1 VVATVRL
8 AARDRLGLP
17 CARLQRFTTAANA
30 RAYSVRCQRGQE
42 PYLCECGRYHL
53 RKLDEATMAA
63 HRERLERERKA
74 RVAAYLR
81 AVPEKGRGE

>member
-1 VVATVRL
+1 MRL

-30 RAYSVRCQRGQE
+30 RAYSVRCVRGQE
-42 PYLCECGRYHL
+42 PYLCECKGWHL

-63 HRERLERERKA
+63 RRERLEKERLA
-74 RVAAYLR
+74 RVAKHLAT
-81 AVPEKGRGE
+81 VPERGKERS